1 VTDPIGSVRRTGPAR
16 RVRGSKI
23 GEADA
28 ARTAREA
35 QAAREPEA
43 PAPIPPVGGR
53 PEDPHPAIAAQVLGQ
68 ADPAENDS
76 QANAAQQARSAY
88 LSVEWSGHYDRRTR
102 RGRIA
107 KTDV

>member
-1 VTDPIGSVRRTGPAR
+1 MTDPIGSVRRTGAPR

-23 GEADA
+23 GETDA
-28 ARTAREA
+28 ARAAAQA
-35 QAAREPEA
+35 QAAHEPEA
-43 PAPIPPVGGR
+43 AAAVPPVGDR

-76 QANAAQQARSAY
+76 AANAAQQARSAY
-88 LSVEWSGHYDRRTR
+88 LSVEWSGRYDRRTG
-102 RGRIA
+102 RGRIT